1 MKKVMVRA
9 WEIAREAVKK
19 FGGKVKEFFQQAL
32 IMAWEE
38 VKTMNSEHIVIKSW
52 FLAKNFTEGER
63 YAISVSDLAIEK
75 ETEKAVFIR
84 ATSDYGFIKFWCPK
98 SCITTI
104 EEKIALLEEEN
115 RKYEEKIHKYGK
127 LIIWCKENN
136 VKGVR
141 NKMRVETIKA
151 KIKKAG
157 LEIPQF

>member
-9 WEIAREAVKK
+9 WEIAREGARK

-32 IMAWEE
+32 IIAWRE

-63 YAISVSDLAIEK
+63 YTISVSDLSIEK
-75 ETEKAVFIR
+75 ETEKAVFIK
-84 ATSDYGFIKFWCPK
+84 ADSDFGFIKFWAPK
-98 SCITTI
+98 SVLTT
-104 EEKIALLEEEN
+104 
-115 RKYEEKIHKYGK
+115 YEEQAQVIENKINRYEA
-127 LIIWCKENN
+127 LINWCKDNN

-151 KIKKAG
+151 KIEKAG

>member
-75 ETEKAVFIR
+75 ETEKAVFIK
-84 ATSDYGFIKFWCPK
+84 AVSDFGIIRFWCPK
-98 SCITTI
+98 ACLTSYEKEAKVI
-104 EEKIALLEEEN
+104 ENKIN
-115 RKYEEKIHKYGK
+115 KYEA
-127 LIIWCKENN
+127 LINWCKANN

-141 NKMRVETIKA
+141 SKMRVETIKA
-151 KIKKAG
+151 KIEAIG
-157 LEIPQF
+157 LEMPQF

>member
-75 ETEKAVFIR
+75 ETEKAVFIK
-84 ATSDYGFIKFWCPK
+84 AVSDYGVIKFWCPK
-98 SCITTI
+98 SCLTTLEKEAKVI
-104 EEKIALLEEEN
+104 ENKIN
-115 RKYEEKIHKYGK
+115 KYEA
-127 LIIWCKENN
+127 LINWCKENN

-141 NKMRVETIKA
+141 NKMRVETIKK
-151 KIKKAG
+151 KIEAAG
-157 LEIPQF
+157 LEMPNL